1 LHSKNG
7 INLSPILY
15 YREEEK
21 SSRRKGDLSKK
32 TLFEKSLFFF
42 EKGVDKREKIVY
54 NTVVILRQQVPVKAK
69 AFLPRCDK
77 RNE

>member
-1 LHSKNG
+1 V
-7 INLSPILY
+7 
-15 YREEEK
+15 
-21 SSRRKGDLSKK
+21 SKK
-32 TLFEKSLFFF
+32 TFFEKSLFFF
-42 EKGVDKREKIVY
+42 EKRVDKREKIVY